1 MIAGITCTVIIAA
14 IAVWQTLSLR
24 AARAV
29 GAVMLVELA
38 RREAVIDKLAVQ
50 LTANRK
56 ATRAM
61 LALVSGLHQAALAND
76 AAAMLELL
84 AQANAEI
91 GSPP

>member
-1 MIAGITCTVIIAA
+1 
-14 IAVWQTLSLR
+14 
-24 AARAV
+24 
-29 GAVMLVELA
+29 
-38 RREAVIDKLAVQ
+38 
-50 LTANRK
+50 
-56 ATRAM
+56 M